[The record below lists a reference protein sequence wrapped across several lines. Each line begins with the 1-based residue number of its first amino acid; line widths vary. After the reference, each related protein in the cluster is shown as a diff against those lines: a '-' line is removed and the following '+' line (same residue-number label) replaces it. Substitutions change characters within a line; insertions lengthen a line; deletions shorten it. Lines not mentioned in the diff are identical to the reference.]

1 MKEDAGLFMDT
12 EAVFT
17 IQTPSR
23 STLCNVTATGL
34 DKYPLENGANKSRHR
49 LLFRP
54 VTFWFNDFRLL

>member
-1 MKEDAGLFMDT
+1 MDT